1 MIKLCPFDE
10 RYRCNIWIDNEV
22 LRYAQEESEELFHEN
37 WNEIC
42 YLLNRVRVLEDY
54 IKSIGGE
61 IPPEYPEG
69 DE

>member
-1 MIKLCPFDE
+1 MIKLCPFDQ
-10 RYRCNIWIDNEV
+10 RYRCNIWIDNEA

-37 WNEIC
+37 WKEIC
-42 YLLNRVRVLEDY
+42 YLLNRVRVFEDY

-61 IPPEYPEG
+61 IPPEYPDS

>member
-22 LRYAQEESEELFHEN
+22 LRYAQEESEELFREN
-37 WNEIC
+37 WKEIC

-54 IKSIGGE
+54 IKSIEGE

>member
-37 WNEIC
+37 WKEIC
-42 YLLNRVRVLEDY
+42 YLLN
-54 IKSIGGE
+54 
-61 IPPEYPEG
+61 
-69 DE
+69 